1 MSNFKNCVFLNAEKA
16 RSISKWIV
24 LQMNS
29 GLKTPEEMYQSF
41 YVFISDQVIP
51 QEQIVFLDTFGSIY
65 SELVTVYKK
74 GSDQEKA
81 WVQNTSV
88 DDLLAIDQALD
99 SADDINLFIEHN
111 FINGNLPELLKAKV
125 IIEPEVKIELQS

>member
-1 MSNFKNCVFLNAEKA
+1 MGNFKNCVFLDAEKA
-16 RSISKWIV
+16 KSISKWII

-41 YVFISDQVIP
+41 YVFISDHVTP
-51 QEQIVFLDTFGSIY
+51 QEQIVFLNTFGSVY
-65 SELVTVYKK
+65 SELLTRYKR

-88 DDLLAIDQALD
+88 DDL
-99 SADDINLFIEHN
+99 
-111 FINGNLPELLKAKV
+111 
-125 IIEPEVKIELQS
+125 